1 MLKEN
6 RFLKF
11 CKIFN
16 LYIYEDTYQGEI
28 VMDEGITS
36 IDELKKAQAAAQAQ
50 GTSITNYNDWEN
62 ILEDFDAAG
71 IQSTGT
77 YAGDVKLHS
86 QIINQVQDMIEQ
98 AQEEQ
103 QVQQLQPNNDD
114 LSKLDNKTSQDSEQ
128 TIKANVVNATSST
141 IMADYMKYYHLLS

>member
-1 MLKEN
+1 
-6 RFLKF
+6 
-11 CKIFN
+11 
-16 LYIYEDTYQGEI
+16 
-28 VMDEGITS
+28 MDESITS

-62 ILEDFDAAG
+62 ILEDFDVAG